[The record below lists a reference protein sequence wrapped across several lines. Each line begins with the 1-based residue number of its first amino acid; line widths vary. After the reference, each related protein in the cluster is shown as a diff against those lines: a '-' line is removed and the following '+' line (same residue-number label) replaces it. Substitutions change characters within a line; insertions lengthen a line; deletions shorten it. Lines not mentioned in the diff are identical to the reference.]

1 MRKKSPIALTSY
13 EDLFRDERR
22 ETVEQLPLD
31 QLEEFPNHPYSVPD
45 NEELAML
52 RDSIIENGVLQPIV
66 VVEKEEGNGF
76 LIISG
81 HRRCLAARK
90 AGLAEIP
97 GIIRTGISM
106 AQATIEM
113 VDANLYREHILPSE
127 KAKAYKLRMEALKSE
142 PTQRRSASN
151 RGEIIADQVGES
163 RTTIHRYLRLNYLIP
178 ELLAQV
184 DNSTISLLAGN
195 VLSFLNSD
203 EQKEIFKYMRA
214 TGVTVEQANQLKEAS
229 DSRCWDK
236 KTVKHILRD
245 VPKKEKEYE
254 PEDEEL
260 PEEIDVSAL
269 KRQMTERQ
277 GNERIRE
284 SFDSE
289 EIEKRILELKSISEK
304 SIAEQ
309 MELEGLKLLAKKI
322 QTQFYVNIPKETPKM
337 KDQNEI
343 RDWMRLHKDFVVW
356 SYDPAD
362 DSRYYRFDFMDNTSL
377 VVKETPYSD
386 MVAERIECRRRF
398 FLIPEDNEYVALAD
412 CESNERECIRRVEEV
427 IQFQYSIE
435 EEETEEPI
443 LVL

>member
-106 AQATIEM
+106 VQATIEM

-214 TGVTVEQANQLKEAS
+214 TGVTVDQANQLKEAS
-229 DSRCWDK
+229 DSHCWDK

-245 VPKKEKEYE
+245 VSKKEKEYE
-254 PEDEEL
+254 PEEEEL
-260 PEEIDVSAL
+260 PEEIDVAAL
-269 KRQMTERQ
+269 KRQMTERK

-322 QTQFYVNIPKETPKM
+322 QIQFYINTPKETPKM

-386 MVAERIECRRRF
+386 MVAERIECRRRY

>member
-13 EDLFRDERR
+13 EDLFRDEKR

-66 VVEKEEGNGF
+66 VVAKEEGNGF

-81 HRRCLAARK
+81 HRRCLAAKK
-90 AGLAEIP
+90 AGLTQIP

-269 KRQMTERQ
+269 KRQMTERK

-289 EIEKRILELKSISEK
+289 EIEKRIFELKSISEK
-304 SIAEQ
+304 SLAEQ
-309 MELEGLKLLAKKI
+309 MELEGLKLLAKKM
-322 QTQFYVNIPKETPKM
+322 QTQFYVNTPEEIPKM

-343 RDWMRLHKDFVVW
+343 RDWMRSHKGFVVW

-386 MVAERIECRRRF
+386 MVAERIECRRHY
-398 FLIPEDNEYVALAD
+398 FLIPQDNEYVALAD

-427 IQFQYSIE
+427 IQFQHSIE
-435 EEETEEPI
+435 EEETEEPV

>member
-142 PTQRRSASN
+142 PKQRRSASN

-163 RTTIHRYLRLNYLIP
+163 KATIHRYLRLNYLIP

-184 DNSTISLLAGN
+184 DNSTISLFAGN
-195 VLSFLNSD
+195 VLSFLKSD
-203 EQKEIFKYMRA
+203 QQKEIFKYMRP
-214 TGVTVEQANQLKEAS
+214 TGVTIEQANQLKKAYE
-229 DSRCWDK
+229 DGLWDK
-236 KTVKHILRD
+236 KIVKHILRD
-245 VPKKEKEYE
+245 LPKKEMALE
-254 PEDEEL
+254 PEE
-260 PEEIDVSAL
+260 EEILEEVDIASL
-269 KRQMTERQ
+269 KRQMTERN

-289 EIEKRILELKSISEK
+289 EIEKRILELKVLSGK
-304 SIAEQ
+304 TMAEQ
-309 MELEGLKLLAKKI
+309 MELEGLKLLAKKM
-322 QTQFYVNIPKETPKM
+322 QTQFYVNNPEEIPEM

-343 RDWMRLHKDFVVW
+343 RDWMRSHKGFAIW

-362 DSRYYRFDFMDNTSL
+362 DSRYYRFDFINNTSL

-386 MVAERIECRRRF
+386 MVAERIECRRRY

-427 IQFQYSIE
+427 FQLQHSLE
-435 EEETEEPI
+435 EEEEEEPV

>member
-106 AQATIEM
+106 VQATIEM

-214 TGVTVEQANQLKEAS
+214 TGVTVDQANQLKEAS
-229 DSRCWDK
+229 DSHCWDK

-245 VPKKEKEYE
+245 VSKKEKEYE
-254 PEDEEL
+254 PEEEEL
-260 PEEIDVSAL
+260 PEEIDVAAL
-269 KRQMTERQ
+269 KRQMTERK

-322 QTQFYVNIPKETPKM
+322 QIQFYINTPKETPKM

-377 VVKETPYSD
+377 VVKATPYSD
-386 MVAERIECRRRF
+386 MVAERIECRRRY

>member
-22 ETVEQLPLD
+22 ETVEQFPLD

-90 AGLAEIP
+90 AGLTEIP

-184 DNSTISLLAGN
+184 DNNTISLYAGN
-195 VLSFLNSD
+195 VLSFLKSD
-203 EQKEIFKYMRA
+203 QQKEVFRYMRP
-214 TGVTVEQANQLKEAS
+214 TGVTMDQANQLKKAYE
-229 DSRCWDK
+229 DGLWDK
-236 KTVKHILRD
+236 KVVKHILRD
-245 VPKKEKEYE
+245 LPKKETTFESE
-254 PEDEEL
+254 EDETL
-260 PEEIDVSAL
+260 EEVDVAAL
-269 KRQMTERQ
+269 KRQMTERN

-289 EIEKRILELKSISEK
+289 EIERRILELKNLPQK
-304 SIAEQ
+304 SVTEQ
-309 MELEGLKLLAKKI
+309 MELEGLKLLVKKM
-322 QTQFYVNIPKETPKM
+322 QTQFYVNNPEEIPKM
-337 KDQNEI
+337 KEQIEI
-343 RDWMRLHKDFVVW
+343 RDWMRSHKGFAVW

-377 VVKETPYSD
+377 VLKETPYSD
-386 MVAERIECRRRF
+386 MVAERIECRRRY

-412 CESNERECIRRVEEV
+412 CESNERECIKKVEGVLEL
-427 IQFQYSIE
+427 QYSLE
-435 EEETEEPI
+435 EEEVEEPL

>member
-1 MRKKSPIALTSY
+1 MRKRSPIALTSY
-13 EDLFRDERR
+13 EDLFRDEKR

-81 HRRCLAARK
+81 HRRCLAAKK
-90 AGLAEIP
+90 AGLTQIP

-142 PTQRRSASN
+142 PTQMRSASN
-151 RGEIIADQVGES
+151 RREIIADQVGES

-178 ELLAQV
+178 ELLAHV
-184 DNSTISLLAGN
+184 DNSTISLIAGN

-214 TGVTVEQANQLKEAS
+214 TGVTVDQANQLKEAS
-229 DSRCWDK
+229 DSHCWDK

-245 VPKKEKEYE
+245 VPRKEKEYE
-254 PEDEEL
+254 PEEEEL
-260 PEEIDVSAL
+260 PEEIDVAAL
-269 KRQMTERQ
+269 KRQMTERK

-289 EIEKRILELKSISEK
+289 EIEKRILELISISEK

-322 QTQFYVNIPKETPKM
+322 QTQFYVNTPKEIPKL

-343 RDWMRLHKDFVVW
+343 REWMRLHKDFVVW

-386 MVAERIECRRRF
+386 MVAERIECRRRY
-398 FLIPEDNEYVALAD
+398 FLIPEDNEYVTLAD
-412 CESNERECIRRVEEV
+412 CESTERDCIKRVAEV
-427 IQFQYSIE
+427 IEFQCTIE
-435 EEETEEPI
+435 EEESEEMI
-443 LVL
+443 MVL

>member
-13 EDLFRDERR
+13 EDLFRDEKR
-22 ETVEQLPLD
+22 ETVEQLPLE

-52 RDSIIENGVLQPIV
+52 CDSIIENGVLQPIV
-66 VVEKEEGNGF
+66 VVEKEEGTGF

-81 HRRCLAARK
+81 HRRCLAAKK
-90 AGLAEIP
+90 AGLTQIP

-214 TGVTVEQANQLKEAS
+214 TGVTVDQANQLKEAS
-229 DSRCWDK
+229 DSHCWDK

-245 VPKKEKEYE
+245 VSKKEKEYE
-254 PEDEEL
+254 PEEEEL
-260 PEEIDVSAL
+260 PEEIDVAAL
-269 KRQMTERQ
+269 KRQMTERK

-322 QTQFYVNIPKETPKM
+322 QTQFYVNTPKETPKM

-386 MVAERIECRRRF
+386 MVAERIECRRRY

>member
-13 EDLFRDERR
+13 EDLFRDEKR

-81 HRRCLAARK
+81 HRRCLAAKK
-90 AGLAEIP
+90 AGLTQIP

-163 RTTIHRYLRLNYLIP
+163 RATIHRYLRLNYLIP

-184 DNSTISLLAGN
+184 DNSTISLFAGN
-195 VLSFLNSD
+195 VLSFLKYD
-203 EQKEIFKYMRA
+203 QQKEVFKYMRPV
-214 TGVTVEQANQLKEAS
+214 GVTMEQANQLKKVAE
-229 DSRCWDK
+229 DSLWDK
-236 KTVKHILRD
+236 RIVKHILRD
-245 VPKKEKEYE
+245 LLKQETTPE
-254 PEDEEL
+254 PEEEEI
-260 PEEIDVSAL
+260 PEEVDVAEL
-269 KRQMTERQ
+269 KRQMIERK

-284 SFDSE
+284 TFDSE
-289 EIEKRILELKSISEK
+289 EIEKRIMELRA
-304 SIAEQ
+304 IAQKNLSEQ
-309 MELEGLKLLAKKI
+309 MELEGLQLLARKMT
-322 QTQFYVNIPKETPKM
+322 TQFYVNNPEELPEM

-386 MVAERIECRRRF
+386 MIAERIECRRRY

-435 EEETEEPI
+435 EEETEEQI

>member
-13 EDLFRDERR
+13 EDLFRDEKR
-22 ETVEQLPLD
+22 ETVEQLPID
-31 QLEEFPNHPYSVPD
+31 QLEEFPNHPYTVPD

-81 HRRCLAARK
+81 HRRCLAAKK
-90 AGLAEIP
+90 AGLTQIP

-178 ELLAQV
+178 ELLAHV

-195 VLSFLNSD
+195 VLSFLDSD
-203 EQKEIFKYMRA
+203 EQKEISKYMRA

-229 DSRCWDK
+229 DSHCWDK

-245 VPKKEKEYE
+245 IPKKERCFDTD
-254 PEDEEL
+254 DEEYQ
-260 PEEIDVSAL
+260 EEVDVAAL
-269 KRQMTERQ
+269 KRQMTERK
-277 GNERIRE
+277 GNERIRD
-284 SFDSE
+284 SFDSD
-289 EIEKRILELKSISEK
+289 EIERRIEELTGISVKSC
-304 SIAEQ
+304 AEQ
-309 MELEGLKLLAKKI
+309 MELEGLKLLSRKI
-322 QTQFYVNIPKETPKM
+322 QTQFYVNTPKEVPEM
-337 KDQNEI
+337 KDQSEI
-343 RDWMRLHKDFVVW
+343 RDWMRLHKDFHVW

-362 DSRYYRFDFMDNTSL
+362 DSQYYRFDFVDNTSL

-386 MVAERIECRRRF
+386 MVAERIECRRRY
-398 FLIPEDNEYVALAD
+398 FLIPEDNEYVTLTD
-412 CESNERECIRRVEEV
+412 CESTERDCVKRVVEV
-427 IQFQYSIE
+427 IDLQCAIE
-435 EEETEEPI
+435 EDESEEMM
-443 LVL
+443 LVM

>member
-13 EDLFRDERR
+13 EDLFRDEKR
-22 ETVEQLPLD
+22 ETVEQLPID

-81 HRRCLAARK
+81 HRRCLAAKK
-90 AGLAEIP
+90 AGLTQIP
-97 GIIRTGISM
+97 GIIRMGISM

-163 RTTIHRYLRLNYLIP
+163 RATIHRYLRLNYLIP

-184 DNSTISLLAGN
+184 DNSTISLFAGN
-195 VLSFLNSD
+195 VLSFLKSD
-203 EQKEIFKYMRA
+203 QQKEVFKYMRPV
-214 TGVTVEQANQLKEAS
+214 GVTMEQANQLKRVSE
-229 DSRCWDK
+229 DSLWDK
-236 KTVKHILRD
+236 RIVKHILRD
-245 VPKKEKEYE
+245 LPKQETTPE
-254 PEDEEL
+254 PEEEEI
-260 PEEIDVSAL
+260 PEEVDVAEL
-269 KRQMTERQ
+269 KRQMIERK

-284 SFDSE
+284 TFDSE
-289 EIEKRILELKSISEK
+289 EIEKRIMELRA
-304 SIAEQ
+304 IAQKNLSEQ
-309 MELEGLKLLAKKI
+309 MELEGLQLLARKMT
-322 QTQFYVNIPKETPKM
+322 TQFYVNNPEELPEM

-386 MVAERIECRRRF
+386 MIAERIECRRRY

-412 CESNERECIRRVEEV
+412 CEANERECIRRVEKVLEW
-427 IQFQYSIE
+427 QHSIE
-435 EEETEEPI
+435 EEEVEEPE